1 MGASILRKREGCS
14 SRCDDKEADDCISHD
29 HFSSGAAVRGAGD
42 VSTPSVGHVA
52 AYGFREKAP
61 HEGSVAGDA

>member
-1 MGASILRKREGCS
+1 
-14 SRCDDKEADDCISHD
+14 
-29 HFSSGAAVRGAGD
+29 

-61 HEGSVAGDA
+61 HEGSVAGDARLSLT